1 MANEKI
7 TDHLIA
13 RLLTEAGIK
22 HTPNG
27 SSLKEVQEAL
37 KTASKQG
44 TGKSGFPEFTAQVG
58 DFLLVIENKADE
70 DKQAWYEGEE
80 KKQLSRS
87 TRATVDYAENGA
99 LHYAEHIVKT
109 TSFKKIFA
117 FGCTG
122 DNKHHCIRPIFVGEN
137 GYQLLDKV
145 ENLQNFTESNI
156 NNYYRQ
162 QILGEA
168 SPEVLELEEILKQAK
183 VLHEHL
189 KNYGQL
195 GDTEKPLVV
204 SAILLALSD
213 EENFHIENLKG
224 SEYYSDGDKIY
235 QAISSYMDKI
245 EVTPSTKKE
254 RVLAQFN
261 IIKNRTLLN
270 QVNEYLG
277 KTPLRYFT
285 EYLKQNILSS
295 IRANSTED
303 ILGRFYGEFIR
314 YSGGDGQTLGVI
326 LTPRH
331 ITELFCD
338 LVNIKPDDRVFD
350 PCCGTSGFLIAAM
363 HRMMEQASSSASRE
377 HIKKEQIFGVK
388 VRDDMFS
395 IATTNMILRGDGKS
409 NLEDLDFLKT
419 TKKDWRDKKLS
430 VGFIN
435 PPYSQAKNKETAHLS
450 EIRFIAHL
458 LDCLADGARC
468 VAIIPQSTMVGKT
481 KEDKKIKAQILEKHT
496 LEGVFTLNKN
506 TFYGIGV
513 NTCIAIFTAHQKHPP
528 THRVKFIN
536 FEDDGYVVSKHVG
549 LVATPRAIEKKQ
561 ALLDWWFDRQ
571 DTESRNLIKT
581 TVEASDEW
589 LHSFYYF
596 NDEIPKEADFDK
608 TISDYLAFEFN
619 MVMQGREYLFGNDD
633 IEQKAKKKLKNTDV
647 AEFKSRE
654 WKEFLIGEIFDVSG
668 TVTTHPSKLIKYGDT
683 PRITRASTNNG
694 LDDFY
699 RNPATE
705 KAGVLT
711 VDSTTSGIVTWQGY
725 NFIATDHVEKLSLKK
740 INAISKYLGLFVK
753 SSIDNAVLGKYGYG
767 YGFSQDRI
775 KKQKILLPV
784 NSKSEP
790 DYDYM
795 EAYIQNLENQKLI
808 QYLAFIQKRIT
819 DLPPLARIMPT
830 KVPKW
835 MDFYIEDIF
844 IVNSTSSGIDKNK
857 LSGKSGKIPYITR
870 SDVNNGIDGFVSKQ
884 EEHALD
890 KGCCITIGLDTQTV
904 FYQESGFYT
913 GQNIQVLENDDVVK
927 TSAIFLVSLLKKQM
941 MKFNWG
947 GNGATLGRLKK
958 TKILLPVN
966 KQDEPD
972 YKYMEQYMQYMEYQK
987 LKKYQTYIQNR
998 VEYH

>member
-7 TDHLIA
+7 TDHLVA
-13 RLLTEAGIK
+13 KLLNEAKITF
-22 HTPNG
+22 TPNA
-27 SSLKEVQEAL
+27 SSLKEVQTAL
-37 KTASKQG
+37 QSASKQG
-44 TGKSGFPEFTAQVG
+44 TGKSGFPEFTAKVG

-70 DKQAWYEGEE
+70 NKQACYEDEE
-80 KKQLSRS
+80 KTKLSR
-87 TRATVDYAENGA
+87 TVKATVDYAENGA
-99 LHYAEHIVKT
+99 LHYAEHIVKAT
-109 TSFKKIFA
+109 GFKKIFA
-117 FGCTG
+117 FGCSG
-122 DNKHHCIRPIFVGEN
+122 DSKHHCIRPIFVGEH

-145 ENLQNFTESNI
+145 ENFQNFTECNI
-156 NNYYRQ
+156 DNYYRQ
-162 QILGEA
+162 QVLGEE
-168 SPEVLELEEILKQAK
+168 SPEVLELEDILKKAK
-183 VLHEHL
+183 ILHEHL

-224 SEYYSDGDKIY
+224 SEYYPDGDKIY

-277 KTPLRYFT
+277 KTPLRYFA
-285 EYLKQNILSS
+285 EYLQKNILSS
-295 IRANSTED
+295 IKANSTED

-338 LVNIKPDDRVFD
+338 LVDIKPDDRVFD

-377 HIKKEQIFGVK
+377 HIKKEQIFGVE

-409 NLEDLDFLKT
+409 NLENLDFLKT

-458 LDCLADGARC
+458 LDCLADSARC

-481 KEDKKIKAQILEKHT
+481 KEDKKVKAQILEKHT
-496 LEGVFTLNKN
+496 LEGVITLNKN

-513 NTCIAIFTAHQKHPP
+513 NACIAVFKAHQPHSSG
-528 THRVKFIN
+528 HRVKFIN
-536 FEDDGYVVSKHVG
+536 FEDDGYVVSKHIG

-581 TVEASDEW
+581 TIEASDEW

-619 MVMQGREYLFGNDD
+619 MIMQGREYLFESEGAK
-633 IEQKAKKKLKNTDV
+633 QKAKKKLKNTDV
-647 AEFKSRE
+647 AELKNRE
-654 WKEFLIGEIFDVSG
+654 WREFILGEVFEVKQGKRLEIYN
-668 TVTTHPSKLIKYGDT
+668 TTKGIVPYVAAT
-683 PRITRASTNNG
+683 EYNNG
-694 LDDFY
+694 VSAFVSET
-699 RNPATE
+699 N
-705 KAGVLT
+705 
-711 VDSTTSGIVTWQGY
+711 VTLEE
-725 NFIATDHVEKLSLKK
+725 NCLSV
-740 INAISKYLGLFVK
+740 NAIGSIGFSFYHPYKAIFSDNCNKVVFKENNKYVGLFVSLVIQK
-753 SSIDNAVLGKYGYG
+753 QKNKYGYG
-767 YGFSQDRI
+767 YILSSSRLRT
-775 KKQKILLPV
+775 QKILLPV
-784 NSKSEP
+784 NSKGEP

-795 EAYIQNLENQKLI
+795 EAYAQNLENQKLA
-808 QYLAFIQKRIT
+808 QYLEFVQKRIT
-819 DLPPLARIMPT
+819 DSPPPSKNHAKHRMAR
-830 KVPKW
+830 VQ
-835 MDFYIEDIF
+835 
-844 IVNSTSSGIDKNK
+844 IDRYFLQNRKRQK
-857 LSGKSGKIPYITR
+857 AQKRR
-870 SDVNNGIDGFVSKQ
+870 SYQRQYSLCVINGIK
-884 EEHALD
+884 
-890 KGCCITIGLDTQTV
+890 
-904 FYQESGFYT
+904 
-913 GQNIQVLENDDVVK
+913 
-927 TSAIFLVSLLKKQM
+927 
-941 MKFNWG
+941 
-947 GNGATLGRLKK
+947 
-958 TKILLPVN
+958 
-966 KQDEPD
+966 
-972 YKYMEQYMQYMEYQK
+972 
-987 LKKYQTYIQNR
+987 
-998 VEYH
+998 